1 MDPGT
6 SIGPAQ
12 AGIQVTIAD
21 AAWHRLLRDPVRL
34 VRRAMDAAGARASVV
49 LTSDA
54 MVRHLN
60 ARHRGRN
67 KPTNVLTFD
76 PPAPGLPGEIL
87 LALGTVQREALAAGK
102 RPAHH
107 VAHLVVHGALHLQ
120 GHDHAGAGDARRMEM
135 AESRILA
142 RLGLPNPWRRA

>member
-49 LTSDA
+49 LTSTPA
-54 MVRHLN
+54 TV
-60 ARHRGRN
+60 AATSP
-67 KPTNVLTFD
+67 PTC
-76 PPAPGLPGEIL
+76 
-87 LALGTVQREALAAGK
+87 
-102 RPAHH
+102 
-107 VAHLVVHGALHLQ
+107 
-120 GHDHAGAGDARRMEM
+120 
-135 AESRILA
+135 
-142 RLGLPNPWRRA
+142 